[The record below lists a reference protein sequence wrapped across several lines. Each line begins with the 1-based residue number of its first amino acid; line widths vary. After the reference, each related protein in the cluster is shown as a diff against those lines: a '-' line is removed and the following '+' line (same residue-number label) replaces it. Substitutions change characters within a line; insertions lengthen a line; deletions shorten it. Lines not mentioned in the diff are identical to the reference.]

1 MSALAGRVV
10 IVTRAE
16 HQAAAFEALLQAE
29 GATVYRY
36 PCLAIAPPD
45 NVGPLDDAL
54 RAALAGRFDWLAL
67 TSANAVDAVAQRLAA
82 LGAHP
87 GALAT
92 LRVAAVGPSTAHTAE
107 ESLGVRV
114 EMIPDTGFTAL
125 EMVAAFPDITGAHI
139 LLPMSA
145 LDNNEMVR
153 ALARR
158 GAQVTG
164 VTAYQPGM
172 SRGGVDLPALLAQGA
187 VDAITLTSGS
197 TANNLVRRLQS
208 EGGDIALLRNVCLA
222 CIGPSAA
229 QVVERLG
236 LVPNV
241 TASEHTLAGLTQA
254 LAAYYAQRA
263 GGSAGG

>member
-1 MSALAGRVV
+1 MSALAGKVV

-16 HQAAAFEALLQAE
+16 HQAAAFESLLQAE

-45 NVGPLDDAL
+45 NTGPLDDAL
-54 RAALAGRFDWLAL
+54 RAAAEGRFDWLAL

-82 LGAHP
+82 LGMP
-87 GALAT
+87 SGALT
-92 LRVAAVGPSTAHTAE
+92 GLRVAAVGPSTARAAE
-107 ESLGVRV
+107 EALGLLV
-114 EMIPDTGFTAL
+114 EMVPEVGYSAL
-125 EMVAAFPDITGAHI
+125 EMVEAFPDITGARI
-139 LLPMSA
+139 LLPLSA

-158 GAQVTG
+158 GAQVTA

-172 SRGGVDLPALLAQGA
+172 SRGGVNLPQLLAQGA

-197 TANNLVRRLQS
+197 TANNLARRLQS
-208 EGGDIALLRNVCLA
+208 EGGSVQLLGNVCLA

-229 QVVERLG
+229 QALEALG
-236 LVPNV
+236 LRASVI
-241 TASEHTLAGLTQA
+241 ASEHTLAGLAQA
-254 LAAYYAQRA
+254 LTAYFA
-263 GGSAGG
+263 GGAHGSY

>member
-16 HQAAAFEALLQAE
+16 HQAAAFEALLAAQ

-54 RAALAGRFDWLAL
+54 RAAL
-67 TSANAVDAVAQRLAA
+67 
-82 LGAHP
+82 GAHP
-87 GALAT
+87 GALASV
-92 LRVAAVGPSTAHTAE
+92 RVAAVGPSTAHAAE
-107 ESLGVRV
+107 EALGVRV
-114 EMIPDTGFTAL
+114 EMIPETGFTAL
-125 EMVAAFPDITGAHI
+125 EMVEAFPDITGARM

-145 LDNNEMVR
+145 LDNNEMIR

-208 EGGDIALLRNVCLA
+208 EGSDIAALRAVCLA
-222 CIGPSAA
+222 CIGPSTAH
-229 QVVERLG
+229 VVETLG

-241 TASEHTLAGLTQA
+241 TAAEHTLAGLTQA
-254 LAAYYAQRA
+254 LVAYFAQASGR
-263 GGSAGG
+263 

>member
-16 HQAAAFEALLQAE
+16 HQAAAFEALLTAE

-54 RAALAGRFDWLAL
+54 RAAMAGRFDWLAL

-87 GALAT
+87 GALANA
-92 LRVAAVGPSTAHTAE
+92 RVAAVGPSTAHAAE
-107 ESLGVRV
+107 ETLGVRV
-114 EMIPDTGFTAL
+114 EMIPETGFTAL
-125 EMVAAFPDITGAHI
+125 EMVEAFPDITGAHM

-145 LDNNEMVR
+145 LDNNEMIR

-172 SRGGVDLPALLAQGA
+172 SRGGVDLPALLAQGG

-208 EGGDIALLRNVCLA
+208 EGGDVAALRNVCLA
-222 CIGPSAA
+222 CIGPSTAH
-229 QVVERLG
+229 VVEMLG
-236 LVPNV
+236 LIPIV
-241 TASEHTLAGLTQA
+241 TAAEHTLAGLTQA
-254 LAAYYAQRA
+254 LATYYAQRA
-263 GGSAGG
+263 GGRQ

>member
-87 GALAT
+87 SALAG

-107 ESLGVRV
+107 ESLGLRV

-125 EMVAAFPDITGAHI
+125 EMVEAFPDITGARI

-145 LDNNEMVR
+145 LDNNEMIR

-172 SRGGVDLPALLAQGA
+172 SSGGVDLPALLASGG

-208 EGGDIALLRNVCLA
+208 ESGDIALLRNVCLA
-222 CIGPSAA
+222 CIGPSTA
-229 QVVERLG
+229 QVVETLG

-241 TASEHTLAGLTQA
+241 TAAEHTLAGLTQA
-254 LAAYYAQRA
+254 LAAYYGRGT
-263 GGSAGG
+263 GGH

>member
-1 MSALAGRVV
+1 VSALAGRVV
-10 IVTRAE
+10 VVTRAE
-16 HQAAAFEALLQAE
+16 HQAAAFEALLAAE

-87 GALAT
+87 GAHPGALANV
-92 LRVAAVGPSTAHTAE
+92 RVAAVGPSTAHAAE
-107 ESLGVRV
+107 EALGVRV

-125 EMVAAFPDITGAHI
+125 EMVEAFPNITGARI
-139 LLPMSA
+139 MLPMSA
-145 LDNNEMVR
+145 LDNNEMIR

-172 SRGGVDLPALLAQGA
+172 SRGGVDLPALLARGA

-208 EGGDIALLRNVCLA
+208 EGGDVAALRAVCLA
-222 CIGPSAA
+222 CIGPSTAH
-229 QVVERLG
+229 VVETLG

-241 TASEHTLAGLTQA
+241 TAAEHTLAGLTQA
-254 LAAYYAQRA
+254 LVAYFAQASGR
-263 GGSAGG
+263 